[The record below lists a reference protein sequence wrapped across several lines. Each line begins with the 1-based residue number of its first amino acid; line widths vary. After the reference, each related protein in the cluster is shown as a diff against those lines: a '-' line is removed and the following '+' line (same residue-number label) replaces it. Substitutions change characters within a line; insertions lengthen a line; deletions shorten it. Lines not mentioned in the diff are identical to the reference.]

1 MNPQDTGTQEGKK
14 NESRRRGRKEA
25 KGQRIIP
32 NAWFLL
38 AESSP

>member
-1 MNPQDTGTQEGKK
+1 MNPQDKGTQQGK

-25 KGQRIIP
+25 KAQWIIP